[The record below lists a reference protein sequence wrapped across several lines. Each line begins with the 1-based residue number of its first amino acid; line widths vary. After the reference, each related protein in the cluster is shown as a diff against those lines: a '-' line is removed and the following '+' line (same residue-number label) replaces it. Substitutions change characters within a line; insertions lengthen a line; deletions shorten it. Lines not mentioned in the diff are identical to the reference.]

1 MRRAMGWLGLSFA
14 ACALSAAAPA
24 MAHHSFAM
32 FDRNRTE
39 TLTGTVKAFDMINP
53 HSWLQILAV
62 DRSGMNEW
70 SLELGGSG
78 QLAQRGWTSST
89 FKPGD
94 KITVYFHPS
103 RDGSNGGQ
111 FVSVSQLNGQ
121 ILESRG
127 RGG

>member
-1 MRRAMGWLGLSFA
+1 MSQK
-14 ACALSAAAPA
+14 PT
-24 MAHHSFAM
+24 
-32 FDRNRTE
+32 D
-39 TLTGTVKAFDMINP
+39 
-53 HSWLQILAV
+53 Q
-62 DRSGMNEW
+62 
-70 SLELGGSG
+70 
-78 QLAQRGWTSST
+78 SST

-94 KITVYFHPS
+94 KITTYFHPS